1 MIKENIMIFITLGTQ
16 SCDFTRCLKMV
27 EELLKA
33 VDIQEPIIAQTGHTK
48 YKPIGVQCLDFV
60 TEEEYQKYIND
71 ASVVISH
78 AGTGALFSSI
88 NKGKKVIAVAR
99 LQKFGEM
106 IDNHQTEIV
115 KKLNT
120 EGHIIDGTDS
130 ILEAWKKLKDFTPKP
145 CNFKNNIVEE
155 IEKCIDFWIK

>member
-1 MIKENIMIFITLGTQ
+1 MIFITLGTQ

-27 EELLKA
+27 EELLKT
-33 VDIQEPIIAQTGHTK
+33 VDIQEQIIAQTGYTQ
-48 YKPIGVQCLDFV
+48 YKPAGVQCVDFV
-60 TEEEYQKYIND
+60 TENEYQKYIEE

-99 LQKFGEM
+99 LHKFGEM

-115 KKLNT
+115 KKLSS
-120 EGHIIDGTDS
+120 EGYIIDGTDS
-130 ILEAWKKLKDFTPKP
+130 ILEAWKKLKDMTPRP

-155 IEKCIDFWIK
+155 IEKSIDFWIK

>member
-1 MIKENIMIFITLGTQ
+1 MIFITLGTQ

-27 EELLKA
+27 EELLKT
-33 VDIQEPIIAQTGHTK
+33 VDIQEQIIAQTGYTQ
-48 YKPIGVQCLDFV
+48 YKPAGVQCVDFV
-60 TEEEYQKYIND
+60 TENEYQKYIEE

-99 LQKFGEM
+99 LHKFGEM

-115 KKLNT
+115 KKLSS
-120 EGHIIDGTDS
+120 EGYIIDGTYS
-130 ILEAWKKLKDFTPKP
+130 IIEAWKKIEGFSPKP
-145 CNFKNNIVEE
+145 CIFENNITEEVE
-155 IEKCIDFWIK
+155 KSIDVWLT